1 MKLKSKLGFVTL
13 IFVVT
18 AMITSCSLSKE
29 VDMEKMYF
37 FTSSEGG
44 DIGLHGCYLSTPLK
58 INPVTNSCTAV
69 CLDPLCSKSL
79 DCTLSKARE
88 RAVSGDSMFFVLNP
102 SVNGESQDDHKKLC
116 VYNMVNGNLYVL
128 AVFENYPIFAA
139 AYDNWLYYY
148 DITTIEQAIDGKY
161 QVEAAL
167 CRINGKSRKI
177 EQLTKG
183 DEFSSAYTFTYM
195 SLPQIIGID
204 DNKIVWKFW
213 DENSGKTEFYQT
225 DLRNKNKKTIYST
238 TDDITN
244 VTYSGGK
251 IFFTKPIKTEAAEG
265 TSKYEREKRDR
276 ENTLYSLEI
285 TTGEINEVCSD
296 VAQYAVIGDRVYY
309 TICQDEAP
317 KIIWEM
323 GHEFDWYGGRIYSVS
338 INGENTILAAELEN
352 INLADFIDAKEIGD
366 TAYLQMSFFE
376 WSDND
381 FYKSGKEYSI
391 SQKTIILNCL
401 TGEYSIAEWK

>member
-1 MKLKSKLGFVTL
+1 MRR
-13 IFVVT
+13 IFVIIILLVT

-44 DIGLHGCYLSTPLK
+44 DIGLHGCNFSTPLK

-69 CLDPLCSKSL
+69 CLDPLCSKSF
-79 DCTLSKARE
+79 DCTLFEARE

-102 SVNGESQDDHKKLC
+102 YVNGESQDDHKKLC
-116 VYNMVNGNLYVL
+116 VYDMVNGNLYVL

-139 AYDNWLYYY
+139 AYDNWLYFY
-148 DITTIEQAIDGKY
+148 DITTIEQAIDEKY

-213 DENSGKTEFYQT
+213 DENSGETECYQT
-225 DLRNKNKKTIYST
+225 E
-238 TDDITN
+238 
-244 VTYSGGK
+244 
-251 IFFTKPIKTEAAEG
+251 IF
-265 TSKYEREKRDR
+265 TSPER
-276 ENTLYSLEI
+276 
-285 TTGEINEVCSD
+285 
-296 VAQYAVIGDRVYY
+296 
-309 TICQDEAP
+309 
-317 KIIWEM
+317 
-323 GHEFDWYGGRIYSVS
+323 S
-338 INGENTILAAELEN
+338 IQFHVRQL
-352 INLADFIDAKEIGD
+352 F
-366 TAYLQMSFFE
+366 
-376 WSDND
+376 
-381 FYKSGKEYSI
+381 
-391 SQKTIILNCL
+391 
-401 TGEYSIAEWK
+401 